1 MLLMLVLLIKTSLK
15 TLKSLVRLR
24 NKERQMVM
32 VITSNILHEK
42 ILHSDWLR
50 QMQFTGKKSAEE
62 T

>member
-1 MLLMLVLLIKTSLK
+1 MLLMLVLLIKTILK

-50 QMQFTGKKSAEE
+50 VMQKDVIKQAF
-62 T
+62 

>member
-42 ILHSDWLR
+42 FLHSDWLR
-50 QMQFTGKKSAEE
+50 VMQKDVIKQAF
-62 T
+62 

>member
-1 MLLMLVLLIKTSLK
+1 MLLMLVLLIKTILK

-32 VITSNILHEK
+32 VITSNIVHEK

-50 QMQFTGKKSAEE
+50 VMQKDVIKQAF
-62 T
+62 

>member
-50 QMQFTGKKSAEE
+50 VMQKDVIKQAF
-62 T
+62 